1 MKCTKRILSIILA
14 IMIIAIPMFTV
25 SVSAASV
32 NKVTALLGDVDGNNR
47 ITVKDAT
54 AVQKSISSSSVIFT
68 PLERKLADV
77 DGNGKINVRDVS
89 AIQKWLGGYKVTYT
103 IGKAISFDASIVI
116 VKVNDANTGNFVG
129 NAVYGLYADKACKK
143 LLEEANSTMWSG
155 ESIFENLYVDGTY
168 YVKQTVCPG
177 NYSADTNVY
186 TLKVKSAS
194 AVDGACSLQVKINQA
209 PKTLFIQNYDT
220 EDTRPWM
227 YLEGGVFAVYSDK
240 ACKKLVCKITDN
252 YSDKLFKAGQT
263 YYVKQLEAPKGYK
276 LNTQV
281 HPITIPTSQY
291 TYIVAVQVLNS
302 K

>member
-1 MKCTKRILSIILA
+1 MKLTKRIVSIILA

-32 NKVTALLGDVDGNNR
+32 NKVTAPLGDVDGDGR
-47 ITVKDAT
+47 ITVRDAT
-54 AVQKSISSSSVIFT
+54 TVQKSLSGIVT
-68 PLERKLADV
+68 LDPLSKKLADV
-77 DGNGKINVRDVS
+77 DGNGKVVIKDVS
-89 AIQKWLGGYKVTYT
+89 TLQKWLSGRKVTYA
-103 IGKAISFDASIVI
+103 IGKTVTYSASTIAIKVDDA
-116 VKVNDANTGNFVG
+116 DTGNFVG
-129 NAVYGLYADKACKK
+129 NAVYGLYADKACTK
-143 LLEEANSTMWSG
+143 LLEEANSRMWSG
-155 ESIFENLYVDGTY
+155 EAVFENLYVDGTY
-168 YVKQTVCPG
+168 YAKQTVSPD
-177 NYSADTNVY
+177 NFTADTKVY
-186 TLKVKSAS
+186 TLNVKSSS
-194 AVDGACSLQVKINQA
+194 AVDGIFSMQVNIKQA

-281 HPITIPTSQY
+281 HSITIPTNQY

>member
-1 MKCTKRILSIILA
+1 MKPTKRIVSIMLA

-25 SVSAASV
+25 SVSATSV
-32 NKVTALLGDVDGNNR
+32 NKVTALLGDVDGNGR
-47 ITVKDAT
+47 ITVRDAT
-54 AVQKSISSSSVIFT
+54 TIQKSLSGMEILD
-68 PLERKLADV
+68 PLSKKLADV
-77 DGNGKINVRDVS
+77 DGNGKVVIKDVS
-89 AIQKWLGGYKVTYT
+89 TLQKWLSGRKVTYA
-103 IGKAISFDASIVI
+103 IGKTVSYSASTIAI
-116 VKVNDANTGNFVG
+116 KVDDVDTGTFVG
-129 NAVYGLYADKACKK
+129 NAVYGLYADKACTK
-143 LLEEANSTMWSG
+143 LLEEANSRMWSG
-155 ESIFENLYVDGTY
+155 EAVFENLYVDGTY
-168 YVKQTVCPG
+168 YAKQTVSPD
-177 NYSADTNVY
+177 NFTADKKVY
-186 TLKVKSAS
+186 TLNVKSSS
-194 AVDGACSLQVKINQA
+194 AVDGIFSLQVKISQE

-281 HPITIPTSQY
+281 HSITIPTNQY